1 MRVLDPQS
9 ALLTNAEVYQFLKT
23 KKPGVPEAKSGAYPS
38 TNLHGQQTILKDVSF
53 VLENAAKFN
62 SYTEEVTSHV
72 KTQPDVN
79 SWISELV
86 KKLKAYGLT
95 KTEALNLINIGVGMR
110 PSGQDQVNG
119 DDEQEVGPD
128 DEAEMA
134 RDVQFFKVV
143 VEEADE
149 RFPGDDG
156 DERIRDVIITMKS
169 CVSGHSSND

>member
-1 MRVLDPQS
+1 M
-9 ALLTNAEVYQFLKT
+9 
-23 KKPGVPEAKSGAYPS
+23 
-38 TNLHGQQTILKDVSF
+38 
-53 VLENAAKFN
+53 
-62 SYTEEVTSHV
+62 

-79 SWISELV
+79 SRSSELV

-110 PSGQDQVNG
+110 PAGQDQVNG

-156 DERIRDVIITMKS
+156 DERVRDIISTMKN
-169 CVSGHSSND
+169 CVLGHSDND